1 MIFNP
6 CDIYLPTHRDDLP
19 RWAVIACDQ
28 YTSQRDYWNK
38 VEAIADG
45 APSALHIIQPEIDLD
60 KADGRL
66 PSVHAKMDEYLADGT
81 LEKAVSDGFVLTLRE
96 TSSGTRVGLI
106 GAVDLESYDYTPGTD
121 LPVRAS
127 EKTIVERIPP
137 RLKIRRGASLEATHV
152 LMLVN
157 DESKLLIEPLAAK
170 KDSFKKLYDFDL
182 MLNGGHIEGYAI
194 EDEETLTGIQKALLT
209 LYGMND
215 GFLFAVGDGNHSL
228 ATAKAYWDEVK
239 QGLSE
244 DELYTHPARKA
255 LVEVVNLFD
264 ESLTFKP
271 IHRVLFGTKDLSA
284 AMDSYGKYLSDK
296 GFALERGGDKRFFT
310 DGETRI
316 PFTVKG
322 AEGQLDTVL
331 LEPWAQEYAKE
342 NGFTIDYIHGD
353 DAVMSICRENG
364 NAVGILLSDI
374 DKGGLFPSIVS
385 GGVLPRKSFSMG
397 EADDKRFYT
406 ETRKI
411 K

>member
-28 YTSQRDYWNK
+28 YTSQRDYWDK
-38 VEAIADG
+38 VEKIAAG
-45 APSALHIIQPEIDLD
+45 APSALNIIQPEIDLD
-60 KADGRL
+60 RADTRL
-66 PSVHAKMDEYLADGT
+66 PAVHAAMERYLTDGT
-81 LEKAVSDGFVLTLRE
+81 LEKAVSGGFVLTLRT
-96 TSSGTRVGLI
+96 TSTGIRTGLI
-106 GAVDLESYDYTPGTD
+106 GAVDLESYDFTPGTD

-137 RLKIRRGASLEATHV
+137 RLKIRRGAALEATHV

-157 DESKLLIEPLAAK
+157 DPKKLLIEPLK
-170 KDSFKKLYDFDL
+170 ETKERFTKLYDFDL
-182 MLNGGHIEGYAI
+182 MQDGGHIEGYAI
-194 EDEETLTGIQKALLT
+194 EDEETLADIQKALLT
-209 LYGMND
+209 LYSMND

-239 QGLSE
+239 QTLSE
-244 DELYTHPARKA
+244 EELYTHPARRA

-264 ESLTFKP
+264 ESLSFKP
-271 IHRVLFGTKDLSA
+271 IHRVIFGSKDLSA
-284 AMDSYGKYLSDK
+284 AMASYEKFLAAK
-296 GFALERGGDKRFFT
+296 GYTLERGGEERFFT
-310 DGETRI
+310 DGKTKI

-322 AEGQLDTVL
+322 AEEQLDTLL
-331 LEPWAQEYAKE
+331 LEPWVQEYAKE

-353 DAVMSICRENG
+353 EAVASVCRENG

>member
-137 RLKIRRGASLEATHV
+137 RLKIRCGASLEATHV

-170 KDSFKKLYDFDL
+170 KDSFRKLYDFDL

-244 DELYTHPARKA
+244 DEIYTHPARKA

-284 AMDSYGKYLSDK
+284 AMTSYEKYLAEK
-296 GFALERGGDKRFFT
+296 GFALERGGDQRFFT
-310 DGETRI
+310 DGETKI
-316 PFTVKG
+316 PFTVRG